1 MSNMC
6 VTGVSQPRRT
16 SRTLTLPSPAASH
29 RLAAPAQG
37 EEPANQ
43 ATATATEASAARAHR
58 NAGLRAERREGDM
71 CNNKVH
77 AAALPSPREA
87 SCQSRAGRRASADL
101 RVQRARRLAALP
113 AATYTLLDPP

>member
-1 MSNMC
+1 MG

-37 EEPANQ
+37 EEPAKGEEPANQ

-58 NAGLRAERREGDM
+58 NAGLRAERREGV
-71 CNNKVH
+71 NVLAW
-77 AAALPSPREA
+77 AASRSTLRSSWPRKLEP
-87 SCQSRAGRRASADL
+87 GEE
-101 RVQRARRLAALP
+101 
-113 AATYTLLDPP
+113 

>member
-1 MSNMC
+1 MNFTQFQFDVRATSYLNTTYMG

-58 NAGLRAERREGDM
+58 NAGLRAERREGD
-71 CNNKVH
+71 NV
-77 AAALPSPREA
+77 
-87 SCQSRAGRRASADL
+87 
-101 RVQRARRLAALP
+101 LAWAE
-113 AATYTLLDPP
+113 

>member
-1 MSNMC
+1 MG

-37 EEPANQ
+37 EEPANK

-58 NAGLRAERREGDM
+58 NAGLRAERREGDDLT
-71 CNNKVH
+71 NTTF
-77 AAALPSPREA
+77 
-87 SCQSRAGRRASADL
+87 AGSMEL
-101 RVQRARRLAALP
+101 RGCIAWA
-113 AATYTLLDPP
+113 DPPTSFSVSHAL

>member
-1 MSNMC
+1 MYELEYFTCMG

-37 EEPANQ
+37 EETANQ

-58 NAGLRAERREGDM
+58 NAGLRAERREGDTGI
-71 CNNKVH
+71 CRTVH
-77 AAALPSPREA
+77 PDIELLSDHPA
-87 SCQSRAGRRASADL
+87 SQS
-101 RVQRARRLAALP
+101 
-113 AATYTLLDPP
+113 

>member
-1 MSNMC
+1 MG

-43 ATATATEASAARAHR
+43 ATATAIEASAARAHR
-58 NAGLRAERREGDM
+58 NAGLRAERREGD
-71 CNNKVH
+71 NVLAW
-77 AAALPSPREA
+77 AASRSTLRSSWPRKLEP
-87 SCQSRAGRRASADL
+87 GEE
-101 RVQRARRLAALP
+101 
-113 AATYTLLDPP
+113 